1 MTKAELQN
9 RFNGFLARWIGRR
22 VDTDGAPR
30 WAQIDDKRIK
40 DGYFVSETGRVVS
53 ARKKTVKE
61 MTVCKHRD
69 GYGQVCFMRHD
80 GTTISLKVHRLVA
93 KAFIPNPDNKPQ
105 VNHKDENKLNNN
117 VANLEW
123 CSAYENNHY
132 SKTGYY
138 KAMSERLRGVGG
150 SRNAKITAEDVRD
163 IRLFR
168 QQGIKLKDV
177 SRVYKLAEPSISR
190 IANNKDW
197 RWV

>member
-22 VDTDGAPR
+22 VDTDGAK
-30 WAQIDDKRIK
+30 WVQIDDKRIK
-40 DGYFVSETGRVVS
+40 DGYFISNTGRVMS
-53 ARKKTVKE
+53 ARKKTIKE

-69 GYGQVCFMRHD
+69 GYGQVCFMKQD

-105 VNHKDENKLNNN
+105 INHKDENKLNNN
-117 VANLEW
+117 AENLEW
-123 CSAYENNHY
+123 CTAYENNHH
-132 SKTGYY
+132 SKADYY
-138 KAMSERLRGVGG
+138 KGLKILLRGVGV

-168 QQGIKLKDV
+168 QQGVKLKDI
-177 SRVYKLAEPSISR
+177 SRVYKLSESSLST
-190 IANNKDW
+190 IANNKEW